1 MAAKLQVR
9 LTFEGGEQMKKAL
22 KEIGV
27 EGEKGFKKIG
37 DGAGSIK
44 SILGGI
50 GDAIGTVVKG
60 FALLGGAATAAGAA
74 ILAVAKSSADAAD
87 QAGKEAQK
95 VGVSADAYQRLA
107 FGAKQSD
114 VEIEELRKGLVEIN
128 KAIASTDPKKAEIF
142 AALGINLRKANGQ
155 LRSADA
161 VLLDLANV
169 FARAP
174 DGANKTAVAVEL
186 LGKSGAALVP
196 FLNQGAAEL
205 QALGDQAARLGLVF
219 SDEAIAQSDKFGDTL
234 DVLTGAITGLKNA
247 IGQALIPELSRF
259 AELATNFIVNNRE
272 QIVAWVKQGWDFVVQ
287 VVKDLVALFQGNEA
301 EVVNTWLITARDNLT
316 QALTAAQNVASAVIG
331 ISDAFRTLGSII
343 AAPFKFAGDVGQA
356 LDQFGQ
362 RNNLKIGGI
371 KGFATGGHIRG
382 PGTGTSD
389 SILARLSNGEFVV
402 RRAVVDSLGLPFLNA
417 LNAGMVPAFAEG
429 GAVGGG
435 RPVTLNIGGEAFAL
449 TAADG
454 VVKNLT
460 RYSRQKALRS
470 PGRSPSWVGR
480 K

>member
-44 SILGGI
+44 SIVGGI

-60 FALLGGAATAAGAA
+60 FTLLGGAAAAAGAA
-74 ILAVAKSSADAAD
+74 VFAVAKSSADAAD

-95 VGVSADAYQRLA
+95 VGIAAAAYQQLA

-114 VEIEELRKGLVEIN
+114 VEVEDLRKSLVEIN
-128 KAIASTDPKKAEIF
+128 KAISNSDPKKAEIF
-142 AALGINLRKANGQ
+142 STLGIKLRKASGQ
-155 LRSADA
+155 LRSADS
-161 VLLDLANV
+161 VLLDLADV

-186 LGKSGAALVP
+186 LGRAGANLIP
-196 FLNQGAAEL
+196 FLNQGSAQL
-205 QALGDQAARLGLVF
+205 RALGDEALRLGLVF
-219 SDEAIAQSDKFGDTL
+219 SDQAIAQSDKFGDTL
-234 DVLTGAITGLKNA
+234 DTLLGAFTGLKNA
-247 IGQALIPELSRF
+247 IGQALIPELTRL
-259 AELATNFIVNNRE
+259 AEIATNFIVNNRA
-272 QIVAWVKQGWDFVVQ
+272 QIVAWIQQGWDYVVQ

-301 EVVNTWLITARDNLT
+301 DVVNKWIITARDNLSE
-316 QALTAAQNVASAVIG
+316 ALTAAQGVASAVIG
-331 ISDAFRTLGSII
+331 ISDAFKTLGSII
-343 AAPFKFAGDVGQA
+343 AAPFKFAGDIGQA
-356 LDQFGQ
+356 LDDFGK
-362 RNNLKIGGI
+362 RNNLKIGTPV
-371 KGFATGGHIRG
+371 GFARGGHIRG

-402 RRAVVDSLGLPFLNA
+402 RRAVVDSLGLPFMNA
-417 LNAGMVPAFAEG
+417 LNAGMLPAFAEG
-429 GAVGGG
+429 GAVGG
-435 RPVTLNIGGEAFAL
+435 RPVTLNIGGESFPL
-449 TAADG
+449 TAGDG
-454 VVKNLT
+454 VIGQLT
-460 RYSRQKALRS
+460 RYSRAKALRS
-470 PGRSPSWVGR
+470 PGRKPSWVGR